1 MLQIKGLGKFF
12 GDRTLFDN
20 ASLVVNR
27 GERVALFGRNG
38 SGKSTLFKIICGE
51 DTPDSGDVSFPKG
64 YTVGFLRQHLTFTE
78 ETIIDEACLALTGDK
93 DMERYKA
100 EIVLEGLGF
109 SEDDLMASPSSLSG
123 GFQIRIN
130 LAKLI
135 LSEPNMLLL
144 DEPTNYLDIV
154 SLRWLERYLTEWDGE
169 MMIVSHDRAFCD
181 AVSTHSLLVY
191 RSTLKKVAG
200 PSEKLFTQVAEEEE
214 LYERTRQNREK
225 QVKKMEAFIN
235 RFKAKASKASVVQS
249 RVKALEK
256 MDRLEELSDEANL
269 DFAFNA
275 APFPGRFPIEV
286 SDLSFG
292 YDAATPLVKNL
303 TLSLKKDDRIGVI
316 GKNGRGKS
324 TLLRLLAQDLE
335 PLSGK
340 ITLSPNAKVAL
351 FGQTNVNRLNLTASI
366 EDEIRSVAPM
376 LSRTQIRGICGAMMF
391 EGDDALK
398 KIKVLSGGERS
409 RVLLGKILA
418 SPNNVLLLDEPTN
431 HLDVESVFALTE
443 ALESFGGAVVVVT
456 HDEELLRRVATR
468 LVVFQGDAPF
478 VFEGTYDEFLER
490 VGWDGEEGVV
500 KPSNRGK
507 KGAKGGESESS
518 SADDTPPKAA
528 SQPLSKEEKRV
539 KAELLQERSK
549 ATTPLRSR
557 IEQLE
562 KRIGELEK
570 SISSAHVTLASASSS
585 SASGKDTVVSLGKE
599 LAGLESE
606 LNAKTSEW
614 EESSEKLALV
624 ERDYAE
630 KLKAFED
637 R

>member
-12 GDRTLFDN
+12 GDRTLFEN
-20 ASLVVNR
+20 ATMVVNR
-27 GERVALFGRNG
+27 GERIALFGRNG

-51 DTPDSGDVSFPKG
+51 DSPDAGEVSFPKG
-64 YTVGFLRQHLTFTE
+64 YTVGYLKQHLTFTE
-78 ETIIDEACLALTGDK
+78 PTIIDEACLALTGDRE
-93 DMERYKA
+93 MERYKA
-100 EIVLEGLGF
+100 EIILEGLGF
-109 SEDDLMASPSSLSG
+109 SESDLLASPSSLSG

-154 SLRWLERYLTEWDGE
+154 SLRWLERYLSDWEGE

-181 AVSTHSLLVY
+181 AVSTHSVLVY
-191 RSTLKKVAG
+191 RSSLKKVAG

-256 MDRLEELSDEANL
+256 IDRLDELSEEATL
-269 DFAFNA
+269 DFAFNS

-286 SDLSFG
+286 TDLSFG
-292 YDAATPLVKNL
+292 YDPNNPLVSN
-303 TLSLKKDDRIGVI
+303 LSLAVKKDDRVGVI

-324 TLLRLLAQDLE
+324 TLLRLLAADLG

-340 ITLSPNAKVAL
+340 VVASPNAKIAL
-351 FGQTNVNRLNLTASI
+351 FGQTNVNRLNLGATV
-366 EDEIRSVAPM
+366 EEEIRSVAPM
-376 LSRTQIRGICGAMMF
+376 MSRTQVRGICGAVMF

-398 KIKVLSGGERS
+398 KVKVLSGGERS

-443 ALESFGGAVVVVT
+443 ALESFDGAVVVVT

-490 VGWDGEEGVV
+490 VGWDGEEGVE
-500 KPSNRGK
+500 KPSSK
-507 KGAKGGESESS
+507 KRSGGDKTSKPLEQ
-518 SADDTPPKAA
+518 SAPTPSLKDSKREKA
-528 SQPLSKEEKRV
+528 Q
-539 KAELLQERSK
+539 LLQERSK
-549 ATTPLRSR
+549 GLNPRKNT
-557 IEQLE
+557 IEKLE
-562 KRIGELEK
+562 KEISETEK
-570 SISSAHVTLASASSS
+570 AIAATHTTLALTATDNTSKAKES
-585 SASGKDTVVSLGKE
+585 VVSLGME
-599 LAGLESE
+599 LARLQEKLEGLTSSWETESE
-606 LNAKTSEW
+606 A
-614 EESSEKLALV
+614 LAAL
-624 ERDYAE
+624 EREYDE
-630 KLKAFED
+630 KLKLFG
-637 R
+637 